1 MHPFIRYKGK
11 LLSAHYNISRPLQKS
26 TKRGMTCLCLPA
38 KVFVL
43 DLCIHVDVARNPGP
57 TKEIA
62 KLCRQ
67 TTSCST
73 IRSTARIFNY
83 SRRELFA
90 LKKHRSLLNP
100 DLVSN
105 LKELGLFRTLG
116 SRGGQNL
123 NYDKRNSLIPVVIS
137 ICARQIRIQ
146 KARTRNIMNLKGIPK
161 RKFYQIPSVLSTNVR
176 SVTNKINEL
185 HQVALLNRIDAIC
198 VTESWLKP
206 DIPDSS
212 VSLPNYNIFRKDRV
226 STEGGGVCIFLNSK
240 FPCNRLPHCEV
251 PDVESLWIQIRPNS
265 LPRSVS
271 SIILCVVYHS
281 TSNREPENETLC
293 HHICSNLDQ
302 LLNYH
307 PNALIIVTGDF
318 NTSSTGLKLKD
329 LTHTNNLTQIVNFP
343 TRDSGILDWFLTN
356 RPDSFTLSQLPKIG
370 RSDHYSVLAR
380 SSVTST
386 KTNYT
391 RKIKTRDM
399 RDSAWRP
406 FGRWM
411 IEKNWSN
418 VYNAE
423 TCEEKFQAFM
433 SNLHQ
438 AVDLY
443 LPWRTT
449 KVHDSDRP
457 WITKKLKLLIHK
469 RQNAFTRFGK
479 HSTIYKQLRNK
490 VQSEIR
496 LAKQHYYKHKVSDLE
511 QANAKKWWEQIEILS
526 GQTCHKEWYHQFLDS
541 ECQIPRLWQTS

>member
-1 MHPFIRYKGK
+1 
-11 LLSAHYNISRPLQKS
+11 
-26 TKRGMTCLCLPA
+26 MTCLCLPA

-62 KLCRQ
+62 KLCWH

-73 IRSTARIFNY
+73 IRSTARSFNY

-90 LKKHRSLLNP
+90 LKKHRLLLNP

-105 LKELGLFRTLG
+105 LKEFGLFRTRG

-137 ICARQIRIQ
+137 ACAHQIRIQ
-146 KARTRNIMNLKGIPK
+146 KARTRNIMNLKGILFK
-161 RKFYQIPSVLSTNVR
+161 KFYQIPFVLSTNVR
-176 SVTNKINEL
+176 SVTNKIDEL
-185 HQVALLNRIDAIC
+185 HQVALLNRTDAIC

-206 DIPDSS
+206 NIPNSS
-212 VSLPNYNIFRKDRV
+212 VSLPNYNIFRKDRI

-240 FPCNRLPHCEV
+240 FPCNCLLHCEI

-265 LPRSVS
+265 LPRSAS

-293 HHICSNLDQ
+293 NHICSNLDQ
-302 LLNYH
+302 LLTDH

-318 NTSSTGLKLKD
+318 NPSSTGLKLKD
-329 LTHTNNLTQIVNFP
+329 LTHTNNLTQMVNFP
-343 TRDSGILDWFLTN
+343 TRDSGVLDWFFTN
-356 RPDSFTLSQLPKIG
+356 SPDFFTLSQLPKIG
-370 RSDHYSVLAR
+370 QSDHYSVLAR
-380 SSVTST
+380 SSVAST

-411 IEKNWSN
+411 IKKNWSN

-423 TCEEKFQAFM
+423 TCKEKFQAFM

-457 WITKKLKLLIHK
+457 WIMKKLKLLIHK
-469 RQNAFTRFGK
+469 HQNAFTRFGK
-479 HSTIYKQLRNK
+479 HSIIYKQLRNK
-490 VQSEIR
+490 VQSEIC
-496 LAKQHYYKHKVSDLE
+496 LAKQHYYKHKVSNLE
-511 QANAKKWWEQIEILS
+511 QANAKKWWK
-526 GQTCHKEWYHQFLDS
+526 H
-541 ECQIPRLWQTS
+541 